1 MFCPHCQHEIPDG
14 SNICPL
20 CYGNLA
26 GVKSRPAPAVKDAVR
41 VQSAEG
47 EAPVRKSPAKAKKS
61 KAYTKGSRGPKKHA
75 DRTPMIIAFGLILIL
90 VVIIAL
96 IVRSMFGAG
105 VMKQGETMA
114 PPAQVHSTP
123 EGGFIVFVQETP
135 APTMQIVTPTPRIE
149 ITPTPAPT
157 PEPQYHTLRR
167 GDQGPEVVTLQQAL
181 TELGYLKGA
190 ADGNF
195 GTGTM
200 TAVKEF
206 QQAEGLDADGIA
218 GRLTQEALYAKSSVT
233 PIPETTVGPDDIMDL
248 PG

>member
-1 MFCPHCQHEIPDG
+1 MFCPHCHNKIPDG

-26 GVKSRPAPAVKDAVR
+26 GVKASAPAKETSR
-41 VQSAEG
+41 EG
-47 EAPVRKSPAKAKKS
+47 GREKAAPARKSTKKS
-61 KAYTKGSRGPKKHA
+61 KAYTKGSRGAKKSA

-90 VVIIAL
+90 IVIIVM
-96 IVRSMFGAG
+96 IIRSMFGAG
-105 VMKQGETMA
+105 TPA
-114 PPAQVHSTP
+114 PVNTPAVQVQTQNTP
-123 EGGFIVFVQETP
+123 EGGFIVFGQTTP
-135 APTMQIVTPTPRIE
+135 APTMQIVTPTPAIE

-157 PEPQYHTLRR
+157 SAPTYVTLRR
-167 GDQGPEVVTLQQAL
+167 GDQGPDVVTLQQAL

-206 QQAEGLDADGIA
+206 QAAEGLDADGIA
-218 GRLTQEALYAKSSVT
+218 GKLTQEALYAKSSVT

>member
-1 MFCPHCQHEIPDG
+1 MKLRKSFGVIFMLIG
-14 SNICPL
+14 L
-20 CYGNLA
+20 AMLA
-26 GVKSRPAPAVKDAVR
+26 GAGWLLYDNYQQDEAAGSF
-41 VQSAEG
+41 SAEML
-47 EAPVRKSPAKAKKS
+47 ES
-61 KAYTKGSRGPKKHA
+61 
-75 DRTPMIIAFGLILIL
+75 
-90 VVIIAL
+90 
-96 IVRSMFGAG
+96 
-105 VMKQGETMA
+105 MKQELKIA
-114 PPAQVHSTP
+114 A
-123 EGGFIVFVQETP
+123 
-135 APTMQIVTPTPRIE
+135 
-149 ITPTPAPT
+149 PTPAPT

>member
-26 GVKSRPAPAVKDAVR
+26 GVKSRPAPAARDAA
-41 VQSAEG
+41 SAQNAEAD
-47 EAPVRKSPAKAKKS
+47 APVRKSAAKPKKS
-61 KAYTKGSRGPKKHA
+61 KAYTKGSRGPKKNA

-90 VVIIAL
+90 IVIIAL

-105 VMKQGETMA
+105 SVKPQTSVA
-114 PPAQVHSTP
+114 PQVQAQTTP
-123 EGGFIVFVQETP
+123 EGGFIVFGQATP
-135 APTMQIVTPTPRIE
+135 VVTMQVVTPTPRIE

-167 GDQGPEVVTLQQAL
+167 GDQGPDVVTLQQAL

>member
-1 MFCPHCQHEIPDG
+1 MYCPHCHNKIPDG

-26 GVKSRPAPAVKDAVR
+26 GMKSQPASAARDTVR
-41 VQSAEG
+41 VQGGED

-61 KAYTKGSRGPKKHA
+61 KAYTKGSRGPKKNA

-90 VVIIAL
+90 IVIIAL

-105 VMKQGETMA
+105 VVKPETTIA
-114 PPAQVHSTP
+114 PPAQVQTTP
-123 EGGFIVFVQETP
+123 EGGFIVFGQNTP
-135 APTMQIVTPTPRIE
+135 MPTMQIVTPTPRIE

-206 QQAEGLDADGIA
+206 QEAEGLDADGIA